1 MCLAFRVTKV
11 LRKPIMRTYSVLNKL
26 KLRRVG
32 GKSKEEI
39 GEIFLLIGA
48 ITTGFDE
55 MFEKD
60 V

>member
-1 MCLAFRVTKV
+1 ML
-11 LRKPIMRTYSVLNKL
+11 TYSILNKL

-39 GEIFLLIGA
+39 GEIFPFIGA
-48 ITTGFDE
+48 IMTGFDE
-55 MFEKD
+55 KFEQD

>member
-1 MCLAFRVTKV
+1 
-11 LRKPIMRTYSVLNKL
+11 MRTYSVLNKL

-48 ITTGFDE
+48 IMTGFDE
-55 MFEKD
+55 MFEQD

>member
-1 MCLAFRVTKV
+1 
-11 LRKPIMRTYSVLNKL
+11 MRTYPVLNKL

-39 GEIFLLIGA
+39 GEVFPLIGA
-48 ITTGFDE
+48 IMTGLDE
-55 MFEKD
+55 KFEQD

>member
-11 LRKPIMRTYSVLNKL
+11 LRKPIRRTYSILNKL

-32 GKSKEEI
+32 RKSKEEI
-39 GEIFLLIGA
+39 GEIFPFIGA
-48 ITTGFDE
+48 IMTGLDE
-55 MFEKD
+55 KFEQN